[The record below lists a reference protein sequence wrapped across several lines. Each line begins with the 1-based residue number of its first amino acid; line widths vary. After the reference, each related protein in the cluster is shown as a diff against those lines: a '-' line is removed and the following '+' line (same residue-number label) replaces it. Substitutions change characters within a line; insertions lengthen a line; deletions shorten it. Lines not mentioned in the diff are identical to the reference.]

1 MSIEGLTATLEERG
15 LIWQGSG
22 FASIGVTSLVLLSVY
37 SEADHWSIGI
47 YRLAVTQL
55 NWAFV
60 LAIALAI
67 ERVRR
72 MFETR
77 TEIRKAAR
85 AEFVAK
91 AIEKA
96 ERRGEERGK
105 LEGKQLGEQQAAE
118 RYKANLR
125 KQGIE
130 ITPEME
136 RTVFENGDHRKWWHR
151 FPPFRSR

>member
-67 ERVRR
+67 EKVRR

-91 AIEKA
+91 EIEKA
-96 ERRGEERGK
+96 ERRGEERGA
-105 LEGKQLGEQQAAE
+105 QQAAE

>member
-22 FASIGVTSLVLLSVY
+22 FALIGATSLLLLSVY

-67 ERVRR
+67 EGIRS
-72 MFETR
+72 MFKTT

-85 AEFVAK
+85 TKFVADQV
-91 AIEKA
+91 EKA
-96 ERRGEERGK
+96 ERRGRKEGEKIAMERFK
-105 LEGKQLGEQQAAE
+105 AE
-118 RYKANLR
+118 LR
-125 KQGIE
+125 EKGVE
-130 ITPEME
+130 LSPEME
-136 RTVFENGDHRKWWHR
+136 RQLLTNNDDRKWWQHL
-151 FPPFRSR
+151 PPFRSR

>member
-22 FASIGVTSLVLLSVY
+22 FALIGAISLLMLSVY
-37 SEADHWSIGI
+37 SETDHPSIGI
-47 YRLAVTQL
+47 LRLAATQL

-67 ERVRR
+67 EGIRR

-85 AEFVAK
+85 
-91 AIEKA
+91 
-96 ERRGEERGK
+96 
-105 LEGKQLGEQQAAE
+105 E
-118 RYKANLR
+118 RYIAKEVEKRLR
-125 KQGIE
+125 SILYD
-130 ITPEME
+130 PEVE
-136 RTVFENGDHRKWWHR
+136 LSPEVEQRLLKKIGGRKWWHR
-151 FPPFRSR
+151 IPPFR

>member
-47 YRLAVTQL
+47 YRPAVTQL

-60 LAIALAI
+60 VAIALAI

-91 AIEKA
+91 EIEKA
-96 ERRGEERGK
+96 ERRGEERGA
-105 LEGKQLGEQQAAE
+105 QQAAE

-136 RTVFENGDHRKWWHR
+136 RHVFENGDHRKWWHR

>member
-91 AIEKA
+91 EIEKA
-96 ERRGEERGK
+96 ERRGEERGA
-105 LEGKQLGEQQAAE
+105 QQAAE

-136 RTVFENGDHRKWWHR
+136 RTVFETGDHRKWWHR

>member
-22 FASIGVTSLVLLSVY
+22 FASIGAVSLVLLSVY

-60 LAIALAI
+60 VAIALAI

-91 AIEKA
+91 EIEKA
-96 ERRGEERGK
+96 EERGA
-105 LEGKQLGEQQAAE
+105 QQAAE
-118 RYKANLR
+118 RYRANLR

-136 RTVFENGDHRKWWHR
+136 RHVFENGDHHKWWHR

>member
-1 MSIEGLTATLEERG
+1 MSIEGLTATLEKRG

-22 FASIGVTSLVLLSVY
+22 FALIGVGSLLVLSIY

-47 YRLAVTQL
+47 HRLAVTQL

-67 ERVRR
+67 EGIRR
-72 MFETR
+72 MFETS
-77 TEIRKAAR
+77 TAIRKAAR
-85 AEFVAK
+85 SKFIAK
-91 AIEKA
+91 QVEKA
-96 ERRGEERGK
+96 ERRGEERGAR
-105 LEGKQLGEQQAAE
+105 QAAE

-130 ITPEME
+130 LTPEME
-136 RTVFENGDHRKWWHR
+136 RQVFGNGRDRKWCDR
-151 FPPFRSR
+151 FPPFRS